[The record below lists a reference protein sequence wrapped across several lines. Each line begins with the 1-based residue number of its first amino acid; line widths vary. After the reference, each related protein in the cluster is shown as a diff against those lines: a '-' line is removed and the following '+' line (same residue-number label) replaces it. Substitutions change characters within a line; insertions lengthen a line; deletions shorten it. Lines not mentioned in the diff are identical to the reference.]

1 VTPFLVIGGCLLASA
16 FFSSAEMAFV
26 AANRIRLRHLA
37 EEGNRIARRYLE
49 AFHRPARV
57 FSTAM
62 IGTALVHIIAS
73 AVATWWLLPRLGP
86 IVAPLLVTLALTP
99 LMLVFGVILPKAVA
113 RQWSTG
119 LILRLYPLLEAASWL
134 LAPLAWGSAGLVELV
149 LRGLRG
155 RAEGTRAFVSREELR
170 LLLQVEPHEVS
181 DVKEE
186 EREMIDK
193 IFELGET
200 PVRAVMVPL
209 VDVAALPE
217 EATVEEAV
225 AVIRERGYSRLPV
238 YRERVDHVVG
248 VVTALDILRRG
259 DGGEGIKALLRPAF
273 YVPETKRIDDLLR
286 EMQRQR
292 VQLAVVVDE
301 YGGSVGIVTVEDIV
315 EEIVGEIEDE
325 HDRRSPSIEPLPD
338 GSYLVAARV
347 GIDELNETLGWELPK
362 RDYETV
368 GGLLLSALH
377 RIPRPGEEV
386 DIPGYHLTVVD
397 ADERRILKVKVTP
410 RRSAVPGGA
419 PARGGPA

>member
-1 VTPFLVIGGCLLASA
+1 MTPLLVIGGCLLASA
-16 FFSSAEMAFV
+16 FFSSAEMAFI

-62 IGTALVHIIAS
+62 IGVALVHIIAS
-73 AVATWWLLPRLGP
+73 AVATWWLLPVLGP
-86 IVAPLLVTLALTP
+86 VAAPALATITLTP

-113 RQWSTG
+113 RQWATA
-119 LILRLYPLLEAASWL
+119 LILRLFPLLEAASWL
-134 LAPLAWGSAGLVELV
+134 LAPLAWGSAGLVELA
-149 LRGLRG
+149 LRGMR
-155 RAEGTRAFVSREELR
+155 RTPEGTRAFVSREELK
-170 LLLQVEPHEVS
+170 LLFQVEPHES
-181 DVKEE
+181 DVKAE

-193 IFELGET
+193 IFDLGET

-209 VDVAALPE
+209 VDVVALPE

-225 AVIRERGYSRLPV
+225 AVIRGRGYSRLPV

-248 VVTALDILRRG
+248 IVTALDILQQG
-259 DGGEGIKALLRPAF
+259 AGGGIKALLRPAL
-273 YVPETKRIDDLLR
+273 YVPEGKRIDDLLR
-286 EMQRQR
+286 EMQRRR

-301 YGGSVGIVTVEDIV
+301 YGGSVGVVTVEDIV

-347 GIDELNETLGWELPK
+347 GIDELNEVLGWELPK

-368 GGLLLSALH
+368 GGLVLSVLH

-386 DIPGYHLTVVD
+386 DIPDYHLTVVD

-410 RRSAVPGGA
+410 RRSAVPGGPA
-419 PARGGPA
+419 ARGGTA